1 MAILS
6 HCFNPCFTTCIFGSV
21 YWRFFNLFPVVE
33 RLQRDD
39 REAAERQQRERLK
52 RDPNPGSGHI
62 IALGML
68 NHSGECCQ
76 MLRTYLTNRE
86 AEQ

>member
-1 MAILS
+1 MSLYALLWLL
-6 HCFNPCFTTCIFGSV
+6 V
-21 YWRFFNLFPVVE
+21 VLVLVVLLVQPVSRNGE
-33 RLQRDD
+33 T
-39 REAAERQQRERLK
+39 AERQHSLK
-52 RDPNPGSGHI
+52 RDPNLGSGHI